1 MADVSAMSL
10 DASLLKVYG
19 QEVLLQYSASSK
31 LKDKLMNRTINS
43 GKSASFPH
51 FSTETAKL
59 HTAGESVFSATGES
73 ASTITNT
80 EKVITIEKLL
90 YAAQFV
96 DNLEEIKAHYDVRA
110 ALAAQAGAAMGKQH
124 DAFLLAAMGQ
134 AASGAQIKEV
144 AGTDASDA
152 ASTSILNTSAK
163 IKECFEDAALALDNQ
178 DVPAEGRCMVVR
190 PYEYYSIL
198 QEDSA
203 ISADF
208 STSGDRSKGLQNLHY
223 LGFEVIPM
231 TLMNDYYNSS
241 DANMSDDSGSPLY
254 LGGVAMND
262 DHSFDGA
269 LWFALAFHKSAAGTV
284 TLKGLQ
290 SEANYIPERFGTL
303 MSTSAGIGTGVLRP
317 EAVVKMIAA
326 SA

>member
-80 EKVITIEKLL
+80 EKLL

-203 ISADF
+203 ISSDF
-208 STSGDRSKGLQNLHY
+208 SSSGDRSKGLQNLHY

>member
-1 MADVSAMSL
+1 MADVSATSL
-10 DASLLKVYG
+10 SASLLKVYG
-19 QEVLLQYSASSK
+19 QEVLLAYNAASK
-31 LKDKLMNRTINS
+31 LKDKLMSQTIQNGS
-43 GKSASFPH
+43 SASFPH
-51 FSTETAKL
+51 FSKETAKL
-59 HTAGESVFSATGES
+59 HTAGESVFNATGES

-96 DNLEEIKAHYDVRA
+96 DRLEEKMAHYDVRA
-110 ALAAQAGAAMGKQH
+110 ALSAQAGAAMATQH

-134 AASGAQIKEV
+134 AATGAQIKEV

-152 ASTSILNTSAK
+152 ASSSILNTSAK
-163 IKECFEDAALALDNQ
+163 IKECFEDAALQLDNEN
-178 DVPAEGRCMVVR
+178 VPAEGRCMVVR

-203 ISADF
+203 ISSDF
-208 STSGDRSKGLQNLHY
+208 SSSGDRSKGLQNLHY